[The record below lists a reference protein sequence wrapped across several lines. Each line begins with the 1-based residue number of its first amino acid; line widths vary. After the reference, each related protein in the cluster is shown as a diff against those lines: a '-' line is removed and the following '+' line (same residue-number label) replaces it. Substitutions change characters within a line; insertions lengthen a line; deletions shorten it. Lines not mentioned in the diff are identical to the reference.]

1 MHPHIRSQTE
11 AHSPSGASHALRGG
25 DLVGFVDLKEPS
37 KPRVI
42 SAVPFVSKEPTGMLI
57 VNDALIVAGE
67 HDMMVF
73 DMRASTPTREFAYP
87 AAAGPPTAA
96 ASRTCACAPPGCLT
110 RIRADCGSCVSVAH
124 TSSMC
129 RTALLLACLL
139 ACLLQHRWWQ
149 PAALHAPASAART
162 ARTSTL

>member
-87 AAAGPPTAA
+87 AAAAYCCCEQDMRVCT
-96 ASRTCACAPPGCLT
+96 T
-110 RIRADCGSCVSVAH
+110 R
-124 TSSMC
+124 
-129 RTALLLACLL
+129 L
-139 ACLLQHRWWQ
+139 
-149 PAALHAPASAART
+149 PHAYTR
-162 ARTSTL
+162 